1 MTQVTATYNKAT
13 KIINNDLLT
22 IKRCGAS
29 YETILNKIR
38 PLITK
43 FNDQL
48 YHFNNQKNELLKN
61 KEGLD
66 NYMLRAKTN
75 KQLREEKIKKYDER
89 INQFSNAAKSVLA
102 SMNFKNLKKVKQEPN
117 IRDLYRFFFINLY
130 HEVPED
136 YNFDDFCKI
145 ALDKDI
151 NDFQKRLAKFSIYKL
166 SKESRERIQNLRE
179 RDYSLNTT
187 NDDFNFLL
195 EWLDYN
201 FEAYLSFKEKI
212 SEENTLKEINKKES
226 VKTIQSN
233 AANKM
238 VQDLDGLVTYLE
250 ESLRHLNLY
259 EKKLSEAER
268 LYKNGGQYREINKRA
283 QNLFDN
289 VDSYQGNDQIIE
301 LNQKLN
307 AV

>member
-1 MTQVTATYNKAT
+1 MTFAVLRGYVR
-13 KIINNDLLT
+13 LV
-22 IKRCGAS
+22 
-29 YETILNKIR
+29 
-38 PLITK
+38 
-43 FNDQL
+43 
-48 YHFNNQKNELLKN
+48 LK
-61 KEGLD
+61 E
-66 NYMLRAKTN
+66 RRTN

-201 FEAYLSFKEKI
+201 FEAYLSLKEKI

-259 EKKLSEAER
+259 EKKLSEAAWSEPTAVTPGAAFYRCAVHQIASPSAAECSAER
-268 LYKNGGQYREINKRA
+268 PTAAWCRPP
-283 QNLFDN
+283 
-289 VDSYQGNDQIIE
+289 
-301 LNQKLN
+301 
-307 AV
+307 